1 MFYHAKK
8 RVSTAQH
15 NAPAKTHNA
24 NNQKKPIQGAYKIGQ
39 FIKAKNTKS
48 KNTNP
53 KYLWTLDYNQ
63 QANGIIH
70 PKEIRKW
77 LNGNYQQNKTK

>member
-8 RVSTAQH
+8 EDSPLKIAYTAK
-15 NAPAKTHNA
+15 NKTA
-24 NNQKKPIQGAYKIGQ
+24 NNQKKPTQEAYKIGQ
-39 FIKAKNTKS
+39 FIKAKNA
-48 KNTNP
+48 NQ